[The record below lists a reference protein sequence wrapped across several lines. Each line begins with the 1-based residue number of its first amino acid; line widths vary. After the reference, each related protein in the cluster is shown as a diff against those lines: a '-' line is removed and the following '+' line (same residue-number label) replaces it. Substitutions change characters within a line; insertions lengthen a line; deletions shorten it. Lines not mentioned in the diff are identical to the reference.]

1 MIAASEPSARTL
13 AAEWRRAPGSIGTAA
28 ALNEPPVTPSV
39 RRKAYATLTHR
50 VRGTAGMKAAVLHDF
65 GATPRCEEFEDP
77 TPVEGAVVVEVE
89 AAAVNHLDLDKASGD
104 FYGGASSLPSVTGSD
119 GVGRLADGR
128 RVYFDA
134 TIAPYGSMAQR
145 ALVAEAALV
154 DVADAADSAVAAAL
168 GNSGLAAW
176 LSLEWRARLKPGET
190 VLVLAAT
197 GAVGATAVQVAA
209 ALGAGRVVAAARAD
223 ERLGRLTDR
232 GADSVVDLDDDDLAR
247 AFREAA
253 NGRVD
258 IIIDPLWGPPAVAA
272 MTAAADGARHVQI
285 GNLAATTLDLPA
297 TRVRSSALNIMGFA
311 VFHAPIEVR
320 RDA

>member
-1 MIAASEPSARTL
+1 
-13 AAEWRRAPGSIGTAA
+13 
-28 ALNEPPVTPSV
+28 
-39 RRKAYATLTHR
+39 
-50 VRGTAGMKAAVLHDF
+50 MKAAVLHDF

-104 FYGGASSLPSVTGSD
+104 FYGGPSSLPSITGGD

-128 RVYFDA
+128 RMYFDA

-145 ALVAEAALV
+145 ALVPEAALL
-154 DVADAADSAVAAAL
+154 DVADAADSAAAAAL

-176 LSLEWRARLKPGET
+176 LSLEWRAQLKPGET

-209 ALGAGRVVAAARAD
+209 TLGAGQVVAAARAD

-232 GADSVVDLDDDDLAR
+232 GADSVVDLDDDDDLAH
-247 AFREAA
+247 AFQEAA
-253 NGRVD
+253 NGGVD
-258 IIIDPLWGPPAVAA
+258 VIIDPLWGPPAVAA
-272 MTAAADGARHVQI
+272 LTAAAHGARHVQI

-311 VFHAPIEVR
+311 VFHAPIDVR
-320 RDA
+320 RDAYRRMTELAARGDLMIDTRTFPLRDVGAAWEQQRRGPDCKLVILPGQSEVN